1 MAGSRLAYFRFP
13 KRYRKEAR
21 DGVPIY
27 FESTVPLSK
36 SPQKPFRDQ
45 SVKARVRA
53 KIEKALHRRYMINSG
68 ITLRAFIKY
77 FGVPKGEFDIR
88 VVYDGTASG
97 LNDAIWVPS
106 FWLPTSDCVTR
117 SLGPD
122 SFMADRDVGDC
133 FLNYQLHHSAVPY
146 TGVDLNPIYEPGEK
160 VVARTVH
167 FDRNGMGMKPSPY
180 NSCKMGLIAEEICK
194 GDRHNSKIASDGKE
208 DNPFQWNSVR
218 LNLPGP
224 GYDPA
229 MSWVSKLRKDGQ
241 LAADLFTYVD
251 DERLVAPT
259 RELAYQAAHVL
270 AAKQAYLGIMDSSRK
285 VRPPS
290 QTPGAWAGSVIHVIP
305 GLGVCQLVSED
316 KWDKL
321 KAILF
326 KWSGRLEAGNTLL
339 SHSELLSDRGFLVYV
354 TRTYP
359 PMMPYLKGFHLTIEM
374 WRGGRD
380 SEGWKLAVTNA
391 KTEADLSDDESI
403 ISSHSVSSLDVTRAG
418 SHGLDL
424 GRQATFDIYNPLDDE
439 DAACSYSLRRT
450 MGPSNHLFEEE
461 EEEGHA
467 PLRAPKS
474 GLTPTVPRLLQD
486 IYALQN
492 LTSSDLPVL
501 RIVRPTMVV
510 QVFYGFGDAAGKG
523 FGSTVA
529 GSYNC
534 QAKLSETSTSRDG
547 LNYRVGVWNQVE
559 ELESSN
565 WKEFSNLVETT
576 EEEAEAGRLR
586 SCEFFLFTDNSTA
599 ESCFYRGSSTSK
611 KLHGLVVRLRSL
623 EMKYGLQIHL
633 IHVSGKRMIAQG
645 TDGCSRGFLMEGV
658 MAGEDMLSFVDL
670 GKSAVERH
678 PPVLDWIRSWT
689 EQVKIVPLTPEGW
702 FEEGHGITG
711 GALDKRNI
719 WIPNHEPSNQW
730 HLWCPPPAAA
740 DAALEEL
747 AKARHKRT
755 DTYHVLAIPRLMAP
769 RWRRLFNKV
778 CDFSFVVSPG
788 TSFWPEGMF
797 EPLWVGIVLPFT
809 HHRPW
814 SFKRSPLL
822 VELGIELR
830 GLLPESE
837 AAARA
842 LLRKLCH
849 LPKRIRT
856 LSQRVACGV
865 LHMPG
870 PGSIPNRED

>member
-1 MAGSRLAYFRFP
+1 MQLSAAATIGEESGGLDEGVHSDSEEKDEETMENINEDSMEDIVQHIMTADYKVPDQLVDDSTTADPRFISSFIPSTDKTSHTSSAAPTAESTGVDEKLDISSTLSADDSIATVVHKQWQFEFDQDLEPMFSSSSLLSEESTLTSVMSAETIRSGSCCSKHKLGLKPGPPFPVGDVIFCIPPGRPNREGQRGFVMESDHPRYKIRFEDGSTVNQIMGSRSQNQEYSLFPRYNVPDQDDPFVEVRAQTLVNNGSFGMVRDSLLDSLRRVREEKEHAKAVKSDDARVPVEYWNDTITIFSDEERDSQLSRYRARGWSYFVRHLTQDCYAHMVDKYGPHWTTLPRKKNGKLTSLGIDQHAICHIIWHATNTSWFEYLAGSRLAYFRFP

-374 WRGGRD
+374 WRGGSWRLPMPKQRLIYPTM
-380 SEGWKLAVTNA
+380 SPLFRPI
-391 KTEADLSDDESI
+391 LS
-403 ISSHSVSSLDVTRAG
+403 
-418 SHGLDL
+418 
-424 GRQATFDIYNPLDDE
+424 QAST
-439 DAACSYSLRRT
+439 
-450 MGPSNHLFEEE
+450 
-461 EEEGHA
+461 
-467 PLRAPKS
+467 
-474 GLTPTVPRLLQD
+474 LLV
-486 IYALQN
+486 
-492 LTSSDLPVL
+492 PVL
-501 RIVRPTMVV
+501 
-510 QVFYGFGDAAGKG
+510 
-523 FGSTVA
+523 
-529 GSYNC
+529 
-534 QAKLSETSTSRDG
+534 
-547 LNYRVGVWNQVE
+547 
-559 ELESSN
+559 
-565 WKEFSNLVETT
+565 
-576 EEEAEAGRLR
+576 
-586 SCEFFLFTDNSTA
+586 TA
-599 ESCFYRGSSTSK
+599 
-611 KLHGLVVRLRSL
+611 
-623 EMKYGLQIHL
+623 
-633 IHVSGKRMIAQG
+633 
-645 TDGCSRGFLMEGV
+645 
-658 MAGEDMLSFVDL
+658 
-670 GKSAVERH
+670 
-678 PPVLDWIRSWT
+678 
-689 EQVKIVPLTPEGW
+689 
-702 FEEGHGITG
+702 
-711 GALDKRNI
+711 
-719 WIPNHEPSNQW
+719 
-730 HLWCPPPAAA
+730 
-740 DAALEEL
+740 
-747 AKARHKRT
+747 
-755 DTYHVLAIPRLMAP
+755 
-769 RWRRLFNKV
+769 
-778 CDFSFVVSPG
+778 
-788 TSFWPEGMF
+788 
-797 EPLWVGIVLPFT
+797 
-809 HHRPW
+809 
-814 SFKRSPLL
+814 
-822 VELGIELR
+822 
-830 GLLPESE
+830 
-837 AAARA
+837 
-842 LLRKLCH
+842 
-849 LPKRIRT
+849 
-856 LSQRVACGV
+856 
-865 LHMPG
+865 
-870 PGSIPNRED
+870 